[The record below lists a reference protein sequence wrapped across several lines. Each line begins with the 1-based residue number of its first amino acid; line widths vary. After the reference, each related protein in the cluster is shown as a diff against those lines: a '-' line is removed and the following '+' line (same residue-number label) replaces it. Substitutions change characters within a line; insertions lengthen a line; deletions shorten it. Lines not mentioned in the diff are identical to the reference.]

1 MKNAIQVLI
10 LLIASFSC
18 VHWAGA
24 KEAEC
29 DNPNSVK
36 IVTLEELSR
45 KTGKDGDD
53 IWLSIMG
60 EVYDVTSGRDFY
72 GEGGPYSVFSGRDG
86 SVPFI
91 TGVFT
96 PEEAK
101 KSLTDTLS
109 PAQLVSLEQW
119 RTFYADNEKYPLIGL
134 LEGSLYDKDGNPTEE
149 LKTVRE
155 RIANFVPPQTKER
168 QSATKP

>member
-1 MKNAIQVLI
+1 VRRTEGE
-10 LLIASFSC
+10 LL
-18 VHWAGA
+18 G
-24 KEAEC
+24 
-29 DNPNSVK
+29 
-36 IVTLEELSR
+36 
-45 KTGKDGDD
+45 KTGKDGGD
-53 IWLSIMG
+53 IWISIMG

-101 KSLTDTLS
+101 KSLIDTLS
-109 PAQLVSLEQW
+109 AAQLVSLEQW

-155 RIANFVPPQTKER
+155 RIANFVPPEKKER
-168 QSATKP
+168 PSATES